1 MDYLYEDYDFE
12 DDAMFDMED
21 EFFEDDF
28 EDDFEDF
35 DDETGPLRKIIAKEK
50 AKVAQKPTP
59 KKVAQA
65 ATKVAGAAVAKGKGV
80 KAAVKAAKK
89 AASKGDSEWEM
100 DLEEEAEMMLESNPE
115 ALELYEQ
122 MEYFADMAAGAES
135 EAEADQWIGALA
147 SIAAPLISSFLKE
160 SEGEA
165 FDDFED
171 FEDYDEEADEF
182 FGLIAKAIPKIAKF
196 AAPLVKKGIG
206 AVGKLLRSKR
216 TRGFVRQ
223 LPKVALNTAASLAQR
238 SASGRPI
245 SPSYVAATLGRNT
258 YQTFKQPS
266 YRYSQ
271 YRRPRSRRRS
281 QRRRRYPQARP
292 RYYN

>member
-12 DDAMFDMED
+12 DDVTVDMED
-21 EFFEDDF
+21 LFEDDF
-28 EDDFEDF
+28 EDDPEF
-35 DDETGPLRKIIAKEK
+35 DDETGPLRKIITREK
-50 AKVAQKPTP
+50 AKVARKPTP
-59 KKVAQA
+59 AKVAQA

-89 AASKGDSEWEM
+89 VASKSDGEWEM
-100 DLEEEAEMMLESNPE
+100 DLEAEAEMMLESNPE

-122 MEYFADMAAGAES
+122 MEYFADMAAEAES

-147 SIAAPLISSFLKE
+147 SVAAPLISSFLKE
-160 SEGEA
+160 AEGEA
-165 FDDFED
+165 FDDVGD

-206 AVGKLLRSKR
+206 AVGKFLRSKR
-216 TRGFVRQ
+216 TRRFVRQ

-245 SPSYVAATLGRNT
+245 SPSYIAATLGRNT
-258 YQTFKQPS
+258 YQTFGQPS

-271 YRRPRSRRRS
+271 YRRPRSHRRS
-281 QRRRRYPQARP
+281 QRRRYPQAR